1 MASKKSTID
10 EILTRGVTDVI
21 VRNDL
26 ENKLSRGPKLR
37 IKLGIDPTGPKI
49 HIGRAITLWKLKE
62 LQDLGHQIV
71 MIIGDFTGQ
80 IGDASDKTAER
91 QVISLDEI
99 KKNMETY
106 KAQIGK
112 ILDLKKVEFRYNS
125 EWLGKLS
132 AQDLVEEAMNFTVAQ
147 MIERDNFI
155 DRFNAKKPI
164 GLHEILYPIFQGY
177 DSVAV
182 KADVEIGGNDQLFNL
197 LAGRVVQKKHDMA
210 QQNVITFELLEGTDG
225 RKMSTSYGNCIY
237 IEDSATDMYGKVMS
251 IKDELIVRYM
261 TLCTDM
267 PMTEVKEFEKTLKK
281 ERINP
286 RDAKAV
292 LAYEIVRRYHG
303 LKEAKLAQENFQK
316 TVVNKELPD
325 AIPVI
330 KMKKATIYLNELMV
344 DAKLAPSKTEAR
356 RLIEQGGVKVEGA
369 VIGDREAVIEGHS
382 GMIIQVGKRKFVKI
396 K

>member
-1 MASKKSTID
+1 MPTKLDLID
-10 EILTRGVTDVI
+10 DILYRGVSDVI
-21 VRNDL
+21 VRKDL
-26 ENKLSRGPKLR
+26 ESKLKGDQKLR
-37 IKLGIDPTGPKI
+37 VKLGIDPTGPKI
-49 HIGRAITLWKLKE
+49 HIGRAITLWKLRR
-62 LQDLGHQIV
+62 LQDLGHKVV

-91 QVISLDEI
+91 QVLSIDEL

-112 ILDLKKVEFRYNS
+112 IIDLKKVEFHYNS

-132 AQDLVEEAMNFTVAQ
+132 AQDLVSEAMNFTVAQ

-155 DRFNAKKPI
+155 DRFKANKPI

-182 KADVEIGGNDQLFNL
+182 KADLEIGGNDQLFNL
-197 LAGRVVQKKHDMA
+197 LAGRVIQKKHGMA
-210 QQNVITFELLEGTDG
+210 QQNVMTFELLEGTDG
-225 RKMSTSYGNCIY
+225 RKMSTTYENCIY
-237 IEDSATDMYGKVMS
+237 IEDTANDMYGKVMS
-251 IKDELIVRYM
+251 INDDLIIRYM

-267 PMTEVKEFEKTLKK
+267 PMTEVKQFEKALKAD
-281 ERINP
+281 RMNP
-286 RDAKAV
+286 RDAKIV
-292 LAYEIVRRYHG
+292 LALELVKMYYG
-303 LKEAKLAQENFQK
+303 LKEAEKAQDNFTK
-316 TVVNKELPD
+316 VIVNKEVPTE
-325 AIPVI
+325 IPVI
-330 KMKKATIYLNELMV
+330 KMKKATIYLAELMV
-344 DAKLAPSKTEAR
+344 DAKLAPSKSEAR
-356 RLIEQGGVKVEGA
+356 RLIEQGGVKVDGA